1 MKKQVAVL
9 AGDGIGP
16 EVMAATL
23 KVAAQVAPDLTF
35 EHGLIGGHAHD
46 ETGEHFP
53 KSTQDLLDRSDAVLF
68 GSVGGP
74 SDAQHLPKW
83 QGCEVNSILALRAH
97 LNLNINMRPV
107 YFDPSLAD
115 ISPLKEAHYKRCT
128 DFVILR
134 ELSGGCYFGE
144 KKDYQK
150 DQLRVSEDQA
160 IYDEAQ
166 VESIARFAYQL
177 AAKRSG
183 SLTSVDKANVLA
195 TSALWRT
202 VVDELASEYP
212 EVTLTQQLVDN
223 CAMQLLLKPEQYDV
237 LVTDNLFGDILS
249 DAASGLMGGLGLM
262 PSASFNDQGFGLYE
276 PAGGSAPDI
285 AGQDRANPMAQMLS
299 LALMLEHSFDD
310 VQAAEKIRQAISATL
325 ASGHR
330 TQDIAQG
337 HWPVFTCSAFT
348 EQVID
353 ALDEEKR
360 NQAMASIRSG
370 Y

>member
-16 EVMAATL
+16 EVMAASL
-23 KVAAQVAPDLTF
+23 KVAAEVAPYLQF
-35 EHGLIGGHAHD
+35 EHGLIGGHAHE

-53 KSTQDLLDRSDAVLF
+53 QQTQELLDRSDAVLF
-68 GSVGGP
+68 GAVGGP
-74 SDAQHLPKW
+74 SNAQHLPKW
-83 QGCEVNSILALRAH
+83 QSCEVNSILALRSH

-107 YFDPSLAD
+107 YFDPSLVD
-115 ISPLKEAHYKRCT
+115 ISPLKASLYNRCR
-128 DFVILR
+128 DFIILR

-144 KKDYQK
+144 KKDHQIE
-150 DQLRVSEDQA
+150 QLRVSEDQA
-160 IYDEAQ
+160 IYDEGQ
-166 VESIARFAYQL
+166 ISSIAQFAFDL
-177 AAKRSG
+177 AKKRSG
-183 SLTSVDKANVLA
+183 HLTSVDKANVLA

-202 VVDELASEYP
+202 VVDEMASQHPDIE
-212 EVTLTQQLVDN
+212 LTHQLVDN
-223 CAMQLLLKPEQYDV
+223 CAMQLLIKPEQYDV
-237 LVTDNLFGDILS
+237 IVTDNLFGDILS

-310 VQAAEKIRQAISATL
+310 FRAAESIRKAISNTL
-325 ASGHR
+325 AAGHR
-330 TQDIAQG
+330 TQDITQG
-337 HWPVFTCSAFT
+337 HWSVLSCSAFT

-353 ALDEEKR
+353 ALDIEKK
-360 NQAMASIRSG
+360 NQTIASIRTG